1 MRGNMRAGVI
11 DIGSRSI
18 KLIIGEATGEGIN
31 ILESLKNVVPI
42 ANDTFSKNRISQETI
57 NQTVNFINKYKSLLT
72 EYEVSEL
79 KVIATTAVRE
89 AKNADIFCDS
99 ILRKTGLIVDILS
112 VGDIVYYI
120 DAYLTY
126 KLKENYPI
134 HSRNLLIAELGSASL
149 DISIMEQGFTLLH
162 TGLPLGI
169 LRLKQLM
176 SSLNGNMEQV
186 FEGTTEYIENEFNYF
201 ENSLPKLA
209 INDIILVD
217 ENYSSFLQNIL
228 KTRHFPGEFFQ
239 ITSEESQQILKNL
252 ADKNPREIIRDYKI
266 PIETADTIT
275 AYAIILNIFFTLT
288 NNSQIYI
295 LETSLAEAVLANILL
310 ELELSKKY
318 NKTNQLISIAKNTCA
333 KFKVDL
339 KHAQC
344 VAEISE
350 MLFSGLKEQLGLKKD
365 CLIHLLL
372 AAWLH
377 DIGMFIHNRSHH
389 KHTEYIINSLNLSR
403 LTAEE
408 VKMIACI
415 ARYHRKALPN
425 ETHLLYNSLPRDQQ
439 IIVQKLS
446 SLLRIANA
454 LDRSHKQKV
463 KKVEVKINPR
473 QDIQLQV
480 YAEGNLTLESE
491 DFQNKNNLFE
501 EITGNKINLTLKN

>member
-1 MRGNMRAGVI
+1 MRVGVI

-18 KLIIGEATGEGIN
+18 KLIIGETNGGGIS

-57 NQTVNFINKYKSLLT
+57 NQTISFLNKYKDRLK

-89 AKNADIFCDS
+89 AKNKDIFCDS
-99 ILRKTGLIVDILS
+99 VLRKTGLTVDILT

-126 KLKENYPI
+126 KLKESYPI
-134 HSRNLLIAELGSASL
+134 NSKNLLIAELGSASL
-149 DISIMEQGFTLLH
+149 DIAIMEQGFTLMH

-186 FEGTTEYIENEFNYF
+186 FEGITDYIENEFNYF
-201 ENSLPKLA
+201 ENSLPKIT

-217 ENYSSFLQNIL
+217 ENYSSFFQNIL
-228 KTRHFPGEFFQ
+228 KTKRFPDKFFQ

-252 ADKNPREIIRDYKI
+252 AEKNPREIIRDYKI
-266 PIETADTIT
+266 PVETADTIT

-288 NNSQIYI
+288 TNNQIYI

-318 NKTNQLISIAKNTCA
+318 NKTNQLVSIAKSTCVKFNTN
-333 KFKVDL
+333 L
-339 KHAQC
+339 KHAQA
-344 VAEISE
+344 VADISE
-350 MLFSGLKEQLGLKKD
+350 MLFAGLREQLGLKKD
-365 CLIHLLL
+365 CSIYLLL

-403 LTAEE
+403 LSAEE

-425 ETHLLYNSLPRDQQ
+425 ETHLLYNSLPQYKQ
-439 IIVQKLS
+439 IIVQKLA

-454 LDRSHKQKV
+454 LDRSHKQKI
-463 KKVEVKINPR
+463 KKVEIKINPK
-473 QDIQLQV
+473 QDILLQV
-480 YAEGNLTLESE
+480 YGEGNLILETE
-491 DFQNKNNLFE
+491 DFLDKNNLFE
-501 EITGNKINLTLKN
+501 EITGNKISLSLKI

>member
-1 MRGNMRAGVI
+1 MRVGVI

-18 KLIIGEATGEGIN
+18 KLIIGEKSGDSFN

-42 ANDTFSKNRISQETI
+42 ANDTFLGNRISQETI
-57 NQTVNFINKYKSLLT
+57 NQAVNFLNKYKELLD

-89 AKNADIFCDS
+89 SKNKDIFCDAV
-99 ILRKTGLIVDILS
+99 LRRTGMVVDVLT

-120 DAYLTY
+120 DAYLNH
-126 KLKENYPI
+126 KLKESYPI
-134 HSRNLLIAELGSASL
+134 HSKNLIIAELGSASL
-149 DISIMEQGFTLLH
+149 DISITEQGFTLMH
-162 TGLPLGI
+162 TGLPLGV

-176 SSLNGNMEQV
+176 SSLNGNMEQI
-186 FEGTTEYIENEFNYF
+186 FEGVTEYIENEFNQF
-201 ENSLPKLA
+201 ENSLPKIE
-209 INDIILVD
+209 INDVIIVD
-217 ENYSSFLQNIL
+217 ENYSSFFQNIL
-228 KTRHFPGEFFQ
+228 KTGRYEDKFFQ
-239 ITSEESQQILKNL
+239 INGEESRQILKNL
-252 ADKNPREIIRDYKI
+252 ADKTPREIGKDYKI
-266 PIETADTIT
+266 PGESADTIT

-288 NNSQIYI
+288 SNDRVYI
-295 LETSLAEAVLANILL
+295 LETSLAEAVLANILF

-318 NKTNQLISIAKNTCA
+318 NKSNQLISIAKSTCA

-339 KHAQC
+339 KHAQY

-350 MLFSGLKEQLGLKKD
+350 MLFSGLREPLGLKKE
-365 CLIHLLL
+365 CLIYLLL
-372 AAWLH
+372 SAWLH

-403 LTAEE
+403 LNAEE

-425 ETHLLYNSLPRDQQ
+425 EAHLLYGSLPQDKQ

-446 SLLRIANA
+446 SLLRIANS

-463 KKVEVKINPR
+463 KKVEVKINPK
-473 QDIQLQV
+473 QNIILQA

-491 DFQNKNNLFE
+491 DFKNKKNLFE
-501 EITGNKINLTLKN
+501 EITGNKITLSVKG

>member
-1 MRGNMRAGVI
+1 MRVGVI

-18 KLIIGEATGEGIN
+18 KLIIGETSGESIN

-57 NQTVNFINKYKSLLT
+57 NQTINFLNKYKELLK

-89 AKNADIFCDS
+89 AKNKDIFCDS
-99 ILRKTGLIVDILS
+99 ILRKTGLNVDILT

-120 DAYLTY
+120 DAYLSY
-126 KLKENYPI
+126 KLKESYPI
-134 HSRNLLIAELGSASL
+134 HSKNLLIVELGSASL
-149 DISIMEQGFTLLH
+149 DISIMEQGFTLMH
-162 TGLPLGI
+162 AGLPLGI

-186 FEGTTEYIENEFNYF
+186 FEGVTEYIANEFSYF
-201 ENSLPKLA
+201 ESSLPK
-209 INDIILVD
+209 ITVDDIILID
-217 ENYSSFLQNIL
+217 ENHSSFLSNIL
-228 KTRHFPGEFFQ
+228 KTKRFSEKFFQ
-239 ITSEESQQILKNL
+239 ITGEESQQVLKNL
-252 ADKNPREIIRDYKI
+252 AEKTPREIIRDYKI
-266 PIETADTIT
+266 PAETADTIT

-288 NNSQIYI
+288 ANNQIYI
-295 LETSLAEAVLANILL
+295 LETSLAEAVLANIAL

-318 NKTNQLISIAKNTCA
+318 NKTNQLISIAKNTCT
-333 KFKVDL
+333 KFNADL

-350 MLFSGLKEQLGLKKD
+350 MLFGGLKEQLGLKKD
-365 CLIHLLL
+365 CLIYLLL

-403 LTAEE
+403 LNAEE

-425 ETHLLYNSLPRDQQ
+425 ETHLLYNSLPQDKQ
-439 IIVQKLS
+439 IVVQKLS

-454 LDRSHKQKV
+454 LDRSHKQKI
-463 KKVEVKINPR
+463 KKVEFKINPKK
-473 QDIQLQV
+473 DILLQV
-480 YAEGNLTLESE
+480 YGEGNLILESD
-491 DFQNKNNLFE
+491 DFQNKKNLFE
-501 EITGNKINLTLKN
+501 EITGNKISLSQKN

>member
-1 MRGNMRAGVI
+1 MRVGVI

-18 KLIIGEATGEGIN
+18 KLIIGETSGEGIN

-57 NQTVNFINKYKSLLT
+57 NQTVNFLNKYKELIK

-99 ILRKTGLIVDILS
+99 ILRKTGLSVDILS

-120 DAYLTY
+120 DAYLAY
-126 KLKENYPI
+126 KLKESYPI
-134 HSRNLLIAELGSASL
+134 HSKNLLIAELGSASL
-149 DISIMEQGFTLLH
+149 DISIMEQGFTLMH

-186 FEGTTEYIENEFNYF
+186 FEGVTEYIENEFNF
-201 ENSLPKLA
+201 LESSLPK
-209 INDIILVD
+209 ITIDDIILVD
-217 ENYSSFLQNIL
+217 ENYSSFFQNII
-228 KTRHFPGEFFQ
+228 KTKRYSEKFFQ
-239 ITSEESQQILKNL
+239 VTGEESQQILKNL

-266 PIETADTIT
+266 PVETADTIT

-288 NNSQIYI
+288 TNSQIYI
-295 LETSLAEAVLANILL
+295 LETSLAEAILASILL

-333 KFKVDL
+333 RFKIDL

-350 MLFSGLKEQLGLKKD
+350 MLFTGLKEQLGLKKD
-365 CLIHLLL
+365 CLIYLLL

-415 ARYHRKALPN
+415 ARYHRKGLPS
-425 ETHLLYNSLPRDQQ
+425 ETHLLYNSLPQDKK
-439 IIVQKLS
+439 ITVQKLS
-446 SLLRIANA
+446 SLLRLANS
-454 LDRSHKQKV
+454 LDRSHKQKIS
-463 KKVEVKINPR
+463 KVEIKINPK
-473 QDIQLQV
+473 QDILLQV
-480 YAEGNLTLESE
+480 YSTGNPILELE
-491 DFQNKNNLFE
+491 DFQNKKNLFE
-501 EITGNKINLTLKN
+501 EITGNKISLTLKN

>member
-1 MRGNMRAGVI
+1 MRVGVI

-18 KLIIGEATGEGIN
+18 KLIIGETSGEGIS

-42 ANDTFSKNRISQETI
+42 ANDTFTKNRISQETI
-57 NQTVNFINKYKSLLT
+57 NQTVNFLNKYKELLK

-89 AKNADIFCDS
+89 ANNRDIFCDF
-99 ILRKTGLIVDILS
+99 ILRKTGLTVDILT

-120 DAYLTY
+120 DAYLSY

-134 HSRNLLIAELGSASL
+134 HSKNLLIAELGSASL
-149 DISIMEQGFTLLH
+149 DISIMEQGFTLMN

-186 FEGTTEYIENEFNYF
+186 FEGVTEYIENEFNYF
-201 ENSLPKLA
+201 ENFLPK
-209 INDIILVD
+209 ITIDDIILID

-228 KTRHFPGEFFQ
+228 KTKRYSEKFFQ

-252 ADKNPREIIRDYKI
+252 ADKNPREIIRDFKI
-266 PIETADTIT
+266 PVETADTIT

-288 NNSQIYI
+288 TNNRIYI

-318 NKTNQLISIAKNTCA
+318 NKTNQLISIAKNTCV
-333 KFKVDL
+333 KFKADL
-339 KHAQC
+339 KHAEC

-350 MLFSGLKEQLGLKKD
+350 MLFSGLREQLGLKKD
-365 CLIHLLL
+365 CLILLLL
-372 AAWLH
+372 AAWMH

-403 LTAEE
+403 INAEE
-408 VKMIACI
+408 IKMIACI
-415 ARYHRKALPN
+415 GRYHRKALPN
-425 ETHLLYNSLPRDQQ
+425 ETHLLYNSLPQDKQLT
-439 IIVQKLS
+439 VQKLS
-446 SLLRIANA
+446 SLLRIANS
-454 LDRSHKQKV
+454 LDRSHKQKI
-463 KKVEVKINPR
+463 KKVEIKVNPK
-473 QDIQLQV
+473 QDILLQV
-480 YAEGNLTLESE
+480 SGEGSLILESE
-491 DFQNKNNLFE
+491 DFQNKKNFFE
-501 EITGNKINLTLKN
+501 EITGNKISLSLKS